1 MEPIEQ
7 TSRIYDFIGMKIS
20 PEIEEFLK
28 KSTTTQD
35 LESNH
40 RSDQKFMQIYTTS
53 VSYLSVFLT
62 VKTTQESYY
71 DSLDRYKLFQI
82 TRQFNNS
89 YVSFV
94 TKLLFLFIG
103 SF

>member
-1 MEPIEQ
+1 MPSFEISNFWSQIFSTSSELIQIIRYEDMSMEPIEQ

-53 VSYLSVFLT
+53 VSYHLVNLT
-62 VKTTQESYY
+62 V
-71 DSLDRYKLFQI
+71 R
-82 TRQFNNS
+82 
-89 YVSFV
+89 SFFHP
-94 TKLLFLFIG
+94 TF
-103 SF
+103 

>member
-1 MEPIEQ
+1 MIQIIRYEDMSMEPIDQ
-7 TSRIYDFIGMKIS
+7 TNRIYDFIGMKIS

-28 KSTTTQD
+28 KSTTTHD

-62 VKTTQESYY
+62 SPEPAKIESFLRKIRCFYETMISRTID
-71 DSLDRYKLFQI
+71 DSFY
-82 TRQFNNS
+82 
-89 YVSFV
+89 
-94 TKLLFLFIG
+94 
-103 SF
+103 

>member
-1 MEPIEQ
+1 MSMEPIDQ
-7 TSRIYDFIGMKIS
+7 TNRIYDFIGIKIS

-53 VSYLSVFLT
+53 VSYLSVYPTPPEPAKIESFL
-62 VKTTQESYY
+62 
-71 DSLDRYKLFQI
+71 
-82 TRQFNNS
+82 
-89 YVSFV
+89 
-94 TKLLFLFIG
+94 
-103 SF
+103 

>member
-1 MEPIEQ
+1 MSMEPIDQ
-7 TSRIYDFIGMKIS
+7 TNRIYDFIGMKIS

-62 VKTTQESYY
+62 
-71 DSLDRYKLFQI
+71 
-82 TRQFNNS
+82 TRPRLSPFYEQS
-89 YVSFV
+89 DVLMR
-94 TKLLFLFIG
+94 K
-103 SF
+103 

>member
-1 MEPIEQ
+1 MSMEPIEQ

-62 VKTTQESYY
+62 VKTTQESYH

-82 TRQFNNS
+82 G
-89 YVSFV
+89 
-94 TKLLFLFIG
+94 G
-103 SF
+103 SQN

>member
-1 MEPIEQ
+1 MIQIIRYEDMSMEPIDQ
-7 TSRIYDFIGMKIS
+7 TNRIYDFIGMKIS

-62 VKTTQESYY
+62 SPEPTMIESFLRTIRC
-71 DSLDRYKLFQI
+71 SEEKMISRTI
-82 TRQFNNS
+82 A
-89 YVSFV
+89 VSFY
-94 TKLLFLFIG
+94 
-103 SF
+103 